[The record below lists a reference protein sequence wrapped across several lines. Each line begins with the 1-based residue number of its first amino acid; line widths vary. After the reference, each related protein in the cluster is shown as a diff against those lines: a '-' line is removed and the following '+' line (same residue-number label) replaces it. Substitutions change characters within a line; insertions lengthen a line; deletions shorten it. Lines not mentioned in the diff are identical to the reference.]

1 MAKSSADMLK
11 STRPGVMSGHLLN
24 GVRVSH
30 QEAQSDWDSLANTR
44 DDVVRIDVPADPQE
58 RMAFVRRWM
67 ANNQKALKQGGM
79 AATLVLP
86 LLAQQALADPMVAV
100 NDLQGVAE
108 VIRQPNGSLTLIMNS
123 GQRIDMAA
131 ADVALEN
138 GRVVVDIDSL
148 MELLGNDS
156 GLLVPLS
163 QLPDVQTWELL
174 PDGNVL
180 ITRPDGTQMVIERGA
195 LVQQGDL
202 FLISPSNALQQGI
215 ASGEDFGNLLF
226 VPSASFANQ
235 PSSTS
240 SFPSTASSS
249 SEPVSSF
256 GDIPPWLYVGGG
268 AIAVGAAAAG
278 GGGGGGG
285 GDGGPATISGYVV
298 DGYISGATVTRAV
311 NSNQVTTNDDGF
323 FSGLQG
329 SGILTATGGVDISTG
344 LPFTGVLRAPEDAT
358 VITPLTTL
366 MVQLSQQ
373 FGLNDADAQTAIKTA
388 LGLDQ
393 RIDLMTTDP
402 LAEAS
407 PNLDLLIAG
416 VKVASLLAMAATAGI
431 SSADALSRLGTA
443 FNQASDAGRELTNQE
458 MADALGLP
466 SIAGQ
471 VKQAL
476 DAIDNAS
483 DGLNID
489 AYRDGNNNPLRD
501 AQRNA
506 QDPNS
511 DLSDT
516 IGTRAEVPYLTLQQ
530 AVALAANDELPA
542 NYLINPNQPFAA
554 GTLGLTAAGNQLAL
568 VETVLA
574 GDFDVATAPI
584 ALGDIYTWSIRADAE
599 DVLVS
604 GGLGRP
610 EVVGAQSVTL
620 TNTTIRPDQFAD
632 LNTLDNFDLG
642 STVVPYTLEQALA
655 TDVMPANY
663 TLNPSRP
670 FSAGD
675 LTVREAAELIDS
687 TRVLLDLAQNTD
699 SDNLTRD
706 LLLEWNIVDS
716 LATILGTPSA
726 RPQIAEANSISV
738 TEAIIT
744 PAQFVQ
750 LNALPNF
757 VLGETE
763 VDYTLAEALAAD
775 PLASN
780 YIIDLQAVL
789 NAGTVTVDEA
799 ETEFANVSRVLEG
812 ANNQPPLTL
821 FEWVIRDDVGW
832 IIADLDQGHVIEANQ
847 VSAKDRVI
855 TSAQFDQLKTLD
867 NFELGTTIVRYT
879 LENAVNADE
888 LAANYDIDTTVPFE
902 AGEVSVDAAATR
914 LAAVERILD
923 GALNTQT
930 PNADALFN
938 WTVVDS
944 ASSILEARNV
954 PHLTR
959 ADAVNVSDDI
969 ITIAQFEALSAA
981 DFNYVRLGELV
992 EYTLANAIYVIDAG
1006 NGPLVADYVIDLETS
1021 FNDVWTVAQGAS
1033 YFAIIAGAE
1042 NRTALLGSDA
1052 VVWQVEDSIGNLI
1065 NGISNENPD
1074 DNAFDD
1080 DAIVNAQTVR
1090 VLGATITQAQY
1101 EELLGVLGNT
1111 LRLDAG
1117 EDAVKT
1123 TVTYANLEAAVGA
1136 VRAGGGD
1143 VLAPSEFYSITDSD
1157 ARYIKSDNPLSVA
1170 DALDEIALVKR
1181 VLDGAVGR
1189 SAAEFGTL
1197 YEWTIRDTARN
1208 ILDEIENAGSALPEV
1223 LASAGITNSEEVS
1236 IFAANAPD
1244 ENGEENILADQY
1256 DDLVAA
1262 LGENGF
1268 GYNQVEYTLAYVF
1281 DETANTFADPDEL
1294 ADRFFFTEDVFEIND
1309 SLGGGNINVVLAAE
1323 YYSAVQTLV
1332 DRSSDPLDVKDIYR
1346 WSVLDSASNIVTA
1359 YANNGNQ
1366 HPPHI
1371 REATLVEI
1379 NDTAVITFEQYGILE
1394 QIPEFEIQSY
1404 TLEEAVDIYRED
1416 NSELVANYIID
1427 DSTPYLAEELSL
1439 DQALEYRNAVSLI
1452 VDESEQSARNARLDS
1467 TALDELYSWTVLDTA
1482 AAILTA
1488 GNTNENISGAIEVYV
1503 SDDVITSSNAQTLI
1517 RDFSNFVLGD
1527 TPVSFI
1533 FTETLELSQIERITE
1548 NYQILSDGNIP
1559 NFDLSGVSSA
1569 EARYTETQEIVNG
1582 AINRNDVS
1590 VEQLQTWTIADA
1602 GSVELFNARAEAW
1615 VTGADSITLD
1625 LSAGATLTP
1634 EQYEAFL
1641 VLENVI
1647 LDTASVEYT
1656 LQQAVEFVDGGGVLP
1671 EGTTARPGSYQI
1683 ESSTVYS
1690 PANTLSV
1697 DQVNALLGTVNSVLA
1712 VASNSDDLD
1721 RSALFSWA
1729 VVDTADTLIGAID
1742 EVAVTG
1748 ADSVRVDVPEIGYE
1762 DFEALS
1768 VLDNFNQDGL
1778 TVSYPLGELVERFLS
1793 GEDIPATYAIDTG
1806 AALFEAGALDVHA
1819 AERLYDT
1826 ATTLIDGAVNSD
1838 VSLSSLT
1845 SWIVQDTFDNIY
1857 TQNIAG
1863 RDDPAAFLVS
1873 EAATIYVVDD
1883 DLEPGERQ
1891 SLALELD
1898 PDGFEERPELSPG
1911 GSIDQLSKTFAIN
1924 GQPDGDVELITDFRV
1939 GEALGRDELFIEL
1952 ETSDVEMLRGYDMS
1966 NVSDN
1971 VYSAGFGK
1979 YDVTEDGVDSATLAD
1994 TDVAFAVFTT
2004 AEFGANGAN
2013 WLSELG
2019 LQTGEVIYLLAGNS
2033 DTQDNLDDALLL
2045 RVEAVEE
2052 NSVTGDSLGV
2062 LATFDNLNLDGFS
2075 GSGENWNTNY
2085 SIIT

>member
-11 STRPGVMSGHLLN
+11 STQPGVMSGHLLN
-24 GVRVSH
+24 GVRVSA
-30 QEAQSDWDSLANTR
+30 QESHRDWDFLANTC

-67 ANNQKALKQGGM
+67 AKHQKALKQGGM

-86 LLAQQALADPMVAV
+86 LMAQQALADQMVAV

-123 GQRIDMAA
+123 GQRIDIAA

-138 GRVVVDIDSL
+138 GRVVVDVDSL

-163 QLPDVQTWELL
+163 QLPDVQTWERL
-174 PDGNVL
+174 PDGNVMV
-180 ITRPDGTQMVIERGA
+180 TRADGTQMVIERGA

-215 ASGEDFGNLLF
+215 ASGEDFGSLLF
-226 VPSASFANQ
+226 VPSASFATDT
-235 PSSTS
+235 SSTS
-240 SFPSTASSS
+240 SFPSTASSSS

-256 GDIPPWLYVGGG
+256 GDIPPWLYIGGG

-285 GDGGPATISGYVV
+285 GDAGPATLSGYVV

-329 SGILTATGGVDISTG
+329 SGILTATGGVDIATG

-366 MVQLSQQ
+366 MVQLSEQ
-373 FGLNDADAQTAIKTA
+373 FGLNDADAQTAIKTS

-393 RIDLMTTDP
+393 RIDLTTTDP
-402 LAEAS
+402 LAESS
-407 PNLDLLIAG
+407 PNVDLLVAG
-416 VKVASLLAMAATAGI
+416 VKVASVLAMAATAGI
-431 SSADALSRLGTA
+431 SSADALSRLASA
-443 FNQASDAGRELTNQE
+443 FNQASGADRELTNQE
-458 MADALGLP
+458 MADALALP

-483 DGLNID
+483 DGLNVE

-501 AQRNA
+501 AQQDA

-511 DLSDT
+511 ELSET
-516 IGTRAEVPYLTLQQ
+516 IDSRAEVPYFTLQQ

-542 NYLINPNQPFAA
+542 QYLINPDQPFAA

-584 ALGDIYTWSIRADAE
+584 ALADLYTWSVRADAE

-620 TNTTIRPDQFAD
+620 TNATIRPDQFAD

-642 STVVPYTLEQALA
+642 NTVVPYTLEEALA

-663 TLNPSRP
+663 TLNPSTP

-687 TRVLLDLAQNTD
+687 TRILLDLAQNTD
-699 SDNLTRD
+699 SDNLSRD

-716 LATILGTPSA
+716 LDTILGTPAA

-738 TEAIIT
+738 TEAFIT

-750 LNALPNF
+750 LNGLANF

-763 VDYTLAEALAAD
+763 VDYTLAEALDAD

-780 YIIDLQAVL
+780 YIIDLQTVL
-789 NAGTVTVDEA
+789 NAGTVTVAEA
-799 ETEFANVSRVLEG
+799 ETEFADVSRVLEG

-821 FEWVIRDDVGW
+821 FEWVIRDDVGA

-847 VSAKDRVI
+847 VSASNRVI
-855 TSAQFDQLKTLD
+855 TSAQFDQLNTLD

-879 LENAVNADE
+879 LEDAVNADE
-888 LAANYDIDTTVPFE
+888 LAANYEIDTTVPYE
-902 AGEVSVDAAATR
+902 AGEISVDEASAR
-914 LAAVERILD
+914 LADVESILA
-923 GALNTQT
+923 GADNTQT
-930 PNADALFN
+930 PDADELFN

-944 ASSILEARNV
+944 ASTILEAGNV
-954 PHLTR
+954 PHLVR
-959 ADAVNVSDDI
+959 ADAVNVNDDI

-981 DFNYVRLGELV
+981 EFNYVRLGELV
-992 EYTLANAIYVIDAG
+992 EYTLANAISVIDAG
-1006 NGPLVADYVIDLETS
+1006 DGPLVDSYVIDLDTA
-1021 FNDVWTVAQGAS
+1021 FDAVWTVDQGES

-1042 NRTALLGSDA
+1042 NQAALLASDA
-1052 VVWQVEDSIGNLI
+1052 VVWQIEDSISNLL
-1065 NGISNENPD
+1065 NGISNVNAGD
-1074 DNAFDD
+1074 DAFGD
-1080 DAIVNAQTVR
+1080 DAIVNAETVR
-1090 VLGATITQAQY
+1090 VTGTTITQAQY
-1101 EELLGVLGNT
+1101 EELLAAVGDALS
-1111 LRLDAG
+1111 LEAG
-1117 EDAVKT
+1117 ENAART
-1123 TVTYANLEAAVGA
+1123 TVTYADLAAAVSAQANG
-1136 VRAGGGD
+1136 
-1143 VLAPSEFYSITDSD
+1143 VLAPSDFYSIT
-1157 ARYIKSDNPLSVA
+1157 ANTTYTNTNGALSVA
-1170 DALDEIALVKR
+1170 NALTEIETVKGILEGSR
-1181 VLDGAVGR
+1181 N
-1189 SAAEFGTL
+1189 TL
-1197 YEWTIRDTARN
+1197 NFETVYEWSITDSASN
-1208 ILDEIENAGSALPEV
+1208 ILDVIESSTSGIPEV
-1223 LASAGITNSEEVS
+1223 LEGAGS
-1236 IFAANAPD
+1236 ILAANGGAD
-1244 ENGEENILADQY
+1244 GNILAAEY
-1256 DDLVAA
+1256 DALVVE
-1262 LGENGF
+1262 LGANGF
-1268 GYNQVEYTLAYVF
+1268 DYNEVEYTLAYVF
-1281 DETANTFADPDEL
+1281 DETDNTFAAPDDL
-1294 ADRFFFTEDVFEIND
+1294 ADRFFFTRDVFDIDEAV
-1309 SLGGGNINVVLAAE
+1309 GEGNINVAEAEGYYNAVLA
-1323 YYSAVQTLV
+1323 LV
-1332 DRSSDPLDVKDIYR
+1332 NASTDNLSVTDIYE
-1346 WSVLDSASNIVTA
+1346 WSVLDSAAAIVTA
-1359 YANNGNQ
+1359 YTNNGNQ
-1366 HPPHI
+1366 HPSHI
-1371 REATLVEI
+1371 RDATLVEI
-1379 NDTAVITFEQYGILE
+1379 NDTAVISFEQYAILD
-1394 QIPEFEIQSY
+1394 QIAGFEIQTY
-1404 TLEEAVDIYRED
+1404 TLEEAVVIYLEN
-1416 NSELVANYIID
+1416 NSGLATNYIID
-1427 DSTPYLAEELSL
+1427 DSTAYLAEALSVEE
-1439 DQALEYRNAVSLI
+1439 ALEYRNAVSII
-1452 VDESEQSARNARLDS
+1452 VDESGQSARNARLDS
-1467 TALDELYSWTVLDTA
+1467 EALKDLYSWTVLDTA
-1482 AAILTA
+1482 TAILTA
-1488 GNTNENISGAIEVYV
+1488 GSTNENVSGALEVSV

-1533 FTETLELSQIERITE
+1533 FTETLELSQIESITE

-1559 NFDLSGVSSA
+1559 SFDLLGVSSA
-1569 EARYTETQEIVNG
+1569 EARYTETQEIVDG

-1602 GSVELFNARAEAW
+1602 GPVELFNARAEAW

-1625 LSAGATLTP
+1625 LPVGATLTP

-1641 VLENVI
+1641 VLENVT

-1671 EGTTARPGSYQI
+1671 EGTTERPGSYQI

-1690 PANTLSV
+1690 PANALSV
-1697 DQVNALLGTVNSVLA
+1697 DQVNALLGTVNSVLD

-1742 EVAVTG
+1742 EVAVTD

-1845 SWIVQDTFDNIY
+1845 VMFRMIK
-1857 TQNIAG
+1857 
-1863 RDDPAAFLVS
+1863 
-1873 EAATIYVVDD
+1873 
-1883 DLEPGERQ
+1883 
-1891 SLALELD
+1891 
-1898 PDGFEERPELSPG
+1898 SP
-1911 GSIDQLSKTFAIN
+1911 I
-1924 GQPDGDVELITDFRV
+1924 
-1939 GEALGRDELFIEL
+1939 
-1952 ETSDVEMLRGYDMS
+1952 
-1966 NVSDN
+1966 
-1971 VYSAGFGK
+1971 
-1979 YDVTEDGVDSATLAD
+1979 GVILC
-1994 TDVAFAVFTT
+1994 
-2004 AEFGANGAN
+2004 
-2013 WLSELG
+2013 
-2019 LQTGEVIYLLAGNS
+2019 
-2033 DTQDNLDDALLL
+2033 
-2045 RVEAVEE
+2045 
-2052 NSVTGDSLGV
+2052 
-2062 LATFDNLNLDGFS
+2062 
-2075 GSGENWNTNY
+2075 
-2085 SIIT
+2085 

>member
-44 DDVVRIDVPADPQE
+44 DDVVRIEVPADPQE

-86 LLAQQALADPMVAV
+86 LLAQQALADQMVAV

-226 VPSASFANQ
+226 VPSASFATQ

-285 GDGGPATISGYVV
+285 SDGGPATISGYVI

-388 LGLDQ
+388 LGLAQ

-443 FNQASDAGRELTNQE
+443 FNQASDAGRELTDQE

-501 AQRNA
+501 AQRDA

-780 YIIDLQAVL
+780 YIIDLQEVL
-789 NAGTVTVDEA
+789 SAGTVTVAQA
-799 ETEFANVSRVLEG
+799 ETAFADVSRVLEG

-821 FEWVIRDDVGW
+821 FEWVIRDTADA
-832 IIADLDQGHVIEANQ
+832 IIADLDQGHVTEANQ
-847 VSAKDRVI
+847 VSASNRVI
-855 TSAQFDQLKTLD
+855 SSAQFDQLNTLD

-902 AGEVSVDAAATR
+902 AGEVSVDAAATT

-944 ASSILEARNV
+944 ASAILAAGNV

-969 ITIAQFEALSAA
+969 ITIAQFEALSTA
-981 DFNYVRLGELV
+981 DFNYIRLGELV
-992 EYTLANAIYVIDAG
+992 EYTLANAISVIDAG

-1052 VVWQVEDSIGNLI
+1052 VVWQVEDSIGNLLD
-1065 NGISNENPD
+1065 GISNV
-1074 DNAFDD
+1074 NAGDTAFVD
-1080 DAIVNAQTVR
+1080 DAVVNAQTVR
-1090 VLGATITQAQY
+1090 VTGTTITQAQY
-1101 EELLGVLGNT
+1101 EELLAAVGDALS
-1111 LRLDAG
+1111 LEAG
-1117 EDAVKT
+1117 ENAART
-1123 TVTYANLEAAVGA
+1123 TVTYADLAAAVSAQANG
-1136 VRAGGGD
+1136 
-1143 VLAPSEFYSITDSD
+1143 VLAPSDFYSIT
-1157 ARYIKSDNPLSVA
+1157 ANTTYTNTNGALSVA
-1170 DALDEIALVKR
+1170 NALTEIETVKSI
-1181 VLDGAVGR
+1181 LAGAR
-1189 SAAEFGTL
+1189 NTL
-1197 YEWTIRDTARN
+1197 NFETVYEWSITDSASN
-1208 ILDEIENAGSALPEV
+1208 ILGVITNGVPDEV
-1223 LASAGITNSEEVS
+1223 LAGADS
-1236 IFAANAPD
+1236 ILAANGGP
-1244 ENGEENILADQY
+1244 NGNILAAEY
-1256 DDLVAA
+1256 DALVNG
-1262 LGENGF
+1262 LGEGGF
-1268 GYNQVEYTLAYVF
+1268 DYNEVSYTLAYVF

-1309 SLGGGNINVVLAAE
+1309 SLGGGNINVALAAE
-1323 YYSAVQTLV
+1323 YYSAVQALV
-1332 DRSSDPLDVKDIYR
+1332 DRSSDPLDVKDIYG

-1379 NDTAVITFEQYGILE
+1379 NDTAVITFEQYAILDE
-1394 QIPEFEIQSY
+1394 IPLREDNTPRFEIQSY
-1404 TLEEAVDIYRED
+1404 TLEEAVGIYLED
-1416 NSELVANYIID
+1416 NSGLVANYIID
-1427 DSTPYLAEELSL
+1427 TDEPYQAQDLSVA
-1439 DQALEYRNAVSLI
+1439 DALTYRNAVDVLI
-1452 VDESEQSARNARLDS
+1452 GDSNSAARNTQVDG
-1467 TALDELYSWTVLDTA
+1467 TALDGLYSWTIEDSAENILAEQSSEPASGILEYASGIRLTDESIVYADQYLAGLNELLAPENLINVRVDFFYGSTTSLAFIESQGFEENFGLIVGSGSPQTYFGDDGLGVSASEAEAQYLRIANLFNNAASVPEGGIPALVQWRINDSVNNIDPNAQSVLLADQIHLTEADLTA
-1482 AAILTA
+1482 AQFLK
-1488 GNTNENISGAIEVYV
+1488 
-1503 SDDVITSSNAQTLI
+1503 
-1517 RDFSNFVLGD
+1517 F
-1527 TPVSFI
+1527 
-1533 FTETLELSQIERITE
+1533 
-1548 NYQILSDGNIP
+1548 
-1559 NFDLSGVSSA
+1559 
-1569 EARYTETQEIVNG
+1569 
-1582 AINRNDVS
+1582 VS
-1590 VEQLQTWTIADA
+1590 VEDGSVTLLASLQTDDIET
-1602 GSVELFNARAEAW
+1602 
-1615 VTGADSITLD
+1615 VTF
-1625 LSAGATLTP
+1625 TP
-1634 EQYEAFL
+1634 EEAYANREAFL
-1641 VLENVI
+1641 TLAGDVANFNIVGAQWVFSEPY
-1647 LDTASVEYT
+1647 SVAE
-1656 LQQAVEFVDGGGVLP
+1656 
-1671 EGTTARPGSYQI
+1671 
-1683 ESSTVYS
+1683 
-1690 PANTLSV
+1690 ANTLNATLDSLIAAANTSPTSEEAYSWQVLDFAEELVVSDNGEFSV
-1697 DQVNALLGTVNSVLA
+1697 VN
-1712 VASNSDDLD
+1712 DDGV
-1721 RSALFSWA
+1721 RNAA
-1729 VVDTADTLIGAID
+1729 
-1742 EVAVTG
+1742 E
-1748 ADSVRVDVPEIGYE
+1748 VRVSDSEISISQ
-1762 DFEALS
+1762 FEALLALDS
-1768 VLDNFNQDGL
+1768 FVQGDVLVGY
-1778 TVSYPLGELVERFLS
+1778 TLGEALERLPVDFGLADNYTLIDDEPFDIGELNAFDAKRVYQFVERLIEGAENSNEVTVDSLMSWVIKDSIAEYRAVGIASDNAFVLEADRLVIASGETVTKEDLQDAEEAFFESGANFVAEVGSPAPPYSLTYTLS
-1793 GEDIPATYAIDTG
+1793 GSETLGGSIIDFSSGVGGDQLIVELTNDEFNSLRG
-1806 AALFEAGALDVHA
+1806 DGSGFAN
-1819 AERLYDT
+1819 YDT
-1826 ATTLIDGAVNSD
+1826 AQELGAN
-1838 VSLSSLT
+1838 
-1845 SWIVQDTFDNIY
+1845 
-1857 TQNIAG
+1857 
-1863 RDDPAAFLVS
+1863 
-1873 EAATIYVVDD
+1873 E
-1883 DLEPGERQ
+1883 
-1891 SLALELD
+1891 
-1898 PDGFEERPELSPG
+1898 
-1911 GSIDQLSKTFAIN
+1911 
-1924 GQPDGDVELITDFRV
+1924 
-1939 GEALGRDELFIEL
+1939 
-1952 ETSDVEMLRGYDMS
+1952 
-1966 NVSDN
+1966 
-1971 VYSAGFGK
+1971 
-1979 YDVTEDGVDSATLAD
+1979 
-1994 TDVAFAVFTT
+1994 AFAVFSME
-2004 AEFGANGAN
+2004 EFVNGGAD
-2013 WLSELG
+2013 WLTDLK
-2019 LQTGEVIYLLAGNS
+2019 LADGEVVYLLAGNG
-2033 DTQDNLDDALLL
+2033 DTAEIDDAQLF
-2045 RVEAVEE
+2045 RVED
-2052 NSVTGDSLGV
+2052 TGDVFEAQL
-2062 LATFDNLNLDGFS
+2062 LANF
-2075 GSGENWNTNY
+2075 ENIELSNFEEVNTNY

>member
-285 GDGGPATISGYVV
+285 SDGGPATISGYVI

-780 YIIDLQAVL
+780 YIIDLQEVL
-789 NAGTVTVDEA
+789 SAGTVTVAQA
-799 ETEFANVSRVLEG
+799 ETAFADVSRVLEG

-821 FEWVIRDDVGW
+821 FEWVIRDTADA
-832 IIADLDQGHVIEANQ
+832 IIADLDQGHVTEANQ
-847 VSAKDRVI
+847 VSASNRVI
-855 TSAQFDQLKTLD
+855 SSAQFDQLNTLD

-879 LENAVNADE
+879 LENAVNADA

-902 AGEVSVDAAATR
+902 AGEVSVDAAATT

-944 ASSILEARNV
+944 ASAILAAGNV

-969 ITIAQFEALSAA
+969 ITIAQFEALSTA
-981 DFNYVRLGELV
+981 DFNYIRLGELV
-992 EYTLANAIYVIDAG
+992 EYTLANAISVIDAG

-1052 VVWQVEDSIGNLI
+1052 VVWQVEDSIGNLLD
-1065 NGISNENPD
+1065 GISNV
-1074 DNAFDD
+1074 NAGDTAFGD
-1080 DAIVNAQTVR
+1080 DAVVNAQTVR
-1090 VLGATITQAQY
+1090 VTGTTITQAQY
-1101 EELLGVLGNT
+1101 EELLAAVGDALS
-1111 LRLDAG
+1111 LEAG
-1117 EDAVKT
+1117 ENAART
-1123 TVTYANLEAAVGA
+1123 TVTYADLAAAVSAQANG
-1136 VRAGGGD
+1136 
-1143 VLAPSEFYSITDSD
+1143 VLAPSDFYSIT
-1157 ARYIKSDNPLSVA
+1157 ANTTYTNTNGALSVA
-1170 DALDEIALVKR
+1170 NALTEIETVKSI
-1181 VLDGAVGR
+1181 LAGAR
-1189 SAAEFGTL
+1189 NTL
-1197 YEWTIRDTARN
+1197 NFETVYEWSITDSASN
-1208 ILDEIENAGSALPEV
+1208 ILGVITNGVPDEV
-1223 LASAGITNSEEVS
+1223 LAGADS
-1236 IFAANAPD
+1236 ILAANGGP
-1244 ENGEENILADQY
+1244 NGNILAAEY
-1256 DDLVAA
+1256 DALVNG
-1262 LGENGF
+1262 LGEGGF
-1268 GYNQVEYTLAYVF
+1268 DYNEVSYTLAYVF
-1281 DETANTFADPDEL
+1281 DEEAETFAAPGDL
-1294 ADRFFFTEDVFEIND
+1294 ADRFFFTLDKFDIDEAVGE
-1309 SLGGGNINVVLAAE
+1309 GNINVADAAGYYNAVLALVNA
-1323 YYSAVQTLV
+1323 STDTLSV
-1332 DRSSDPLDVKDIYR
+1332 TDIYE
-1346 WSVLDSASNIVTA
+1346 WSVLDSAAAIVTA
-1359 YANNGNQ
+1359 YTNNGNQ

-1371 REATLVEI
+1371 RDATLVEI
-1379 NDTAVITFEQYGILE
+1379 NDTAVITFDQYGILE
-1394 QIPEFEIQSY
+1394 QIPGFEIQSY
-1404 TLEEAVDIYRED
+1404 TLEDAVGIYLED
-1416 NSELVANYIID
+1416 NSGLATNYIID
-1427 DSTPYLAEELSL
+1427 TEQPYQAQNLSVA
-1439 DQALEYRNAVSLI
+1439 DALTYRNAVDVLLGGTDSA
-1452 VDESEQSARNARLDS
+1452 ARNTQVDGTTLDG
-1467 TALDELYSWTVLDTA
+1467 LYSWTIEDSA
-1482 AAILTA
+1482 
-1488 GNTNENISGAIEVYV
+1488 ENILAQKSGTEFPPIISEALNITLTDASIVFEDEYLNGLEGLLTPSDLVNVRVDFYYDEDIDITFIENEEFENNYGVLANANGPLEYV
-1503 SDDVITSSNAQTLI
+1503 
-1517 RDFSNFVLGD
+1517 
-1527 TPVSFI
+1527 
-1533 FTETLELSQIERITE
+1533 
-1548 NYQILSDGNIP
+1548 
-1559 NFDLSGVSSA
+1559 GVSSA
-1569 EARYTETQEIVNG
+1569 TAEAEYQRVFDVVDGASNVPPVNIESLVVWTIEDSVENIDVDAPWVELAQAIQLTETELTASQFLKFVTVADNEVSVLNTLQTSTLTNVSFTPQEAYDNRIAFLDIASSNPGYSLSILSAPVVAFATPFNV
-1582 AINRNDVS
+1582 ADANTLDATLDDLINAAGTAPSKLDAYSWRVEDSATNLLDDVS
-1590 VEQLQTWTIADA
+1590 GEVIVRDDA
-1602 GSVELFNARAEAW
+1602 GIQNASEVR
-1615 VTGADSITLD
+1615 VTDSEI
-1625 LSAGATLTP
+1625 SIS
-1634 EQYEAFL
+1634 QYEAL
-1641 VLENVI
+1641 VQ
-1647 LDTASVEYT
+1647 LDTFVDAGFVVGYSLEEALDRLPSEFGLAENYT
-1656 LQQAVEFVDGGGVLP
+1656 LIDATPFDIGELNAYDAQ
-1671 EGTTARPGSYQI
+1671 RIYQ
-1683 ESSTVYS
+1683 
-1690 PANTLSV
+1690 
-1697 DQVNALLGTVNSVLA
+1697 
-1712 VASNSDDLD
+1712 
-1721 RSALFSWA
+1721 
-1729 VVDTADTLIGAID
+1729 
-1742 EVAVTG
+1742 
-1748 ADSVRVDVPEIGYE
+1748 
-1762 DFEALS
+1762 
-1768 VLDNFNQDGL
+1768 
-1778 TVSYPLGELVERFLS
+1778 LVER
-1793 GEDIPATYAIDTG
+1793 
-1806 AALFEAGALDVHA
+1806 
-1819 AERLYDT
+1819 
-1826 ATTLIDGAVNSD
+1826 LIDGAQNGAD
-1838 VSLSSLT
+1838 VSVDSLMDWVVKDTLAGYEDIGITTNNDYLREADGVIITGSGVNGEIENGEGQANRQAFSGTDIAYTEEAGFPASPYSLT
-1845 SWIVQDTFDNIY
+1845 Y
-1857 TQNIAG
+1857 TLNGSETLGDPIIDFSTGAG
-1863 RDDPAAFLVS
+1863 
-1873 EAATIYVVDD
+1873 
-1883 DLEPGERQ
+1883 G
-1891 SLALELD
+1891 
-1898 PDGFEERPELSPG
+1898 
-1911 GSIDQLSKTFAIN
+1911 DQLI
-1924 GQPDGDVELITDFRV
+1924 VELMNDEFNSLRGDGSGFANYDTAQ
-1939 GEALGRDELFIEL
+1939 ALGANEAF
-1952 ETSDVEMLRGYDMS
+1952 V
-1966 NVSDN
+1966 VF
-1971 VYSAGFGK
+1971 SAEEF
-1979 YDVTEDGVDSATLAD
+1979 VNDGASWLA
-1994 TDVAFAVFTT
+1994 
-2004 AEFGANGAN
+2004 N
-2013 WLSELG
+2013 LG
-2019 LQTGEVIYLLAGNS
+2019 LGTGNVVYLLAGNG
-2033 DTQDNLDDALLL
+2033 DTVDINDDALLF
-2045 RVEAVEE
+2045 RVEESDTSFDTQLIANFENIDLNNFEE
-2052 NSVTGDSLGV
+2052 V
-2062 LATFDNLNLDGFS
+2062 
-2075 GSGENWNTNY
+2075 NTNY

>member
-86 LLAQQALADPMVAV
+86 LLAQQALADQMVAV

-416 VKVASLLAMAATAGI
+416 VKVASLLAMVATAGI

-780 YIIDLQAVL
+780 YIIDLQEVL
-789 NAGTVTVDEA
+789 SAGTVTVAQA
-799 ETEFANVSRVLEG
+799 ETAFADVSRVLEG

-821 FEWVIRDDVGW
+821 FEWVIRDTADA
-832 IIADLDQGHVIEANQ
+832 IIADLDQGHVTEANQ
-847 VSAKDRVI
+847 VSASNRVI
-855 TSAQFDQLKTLD
+855 SSAQFDQLNTLD

-902 AGEVSVDAAATR
+902 AGEVSVDAAATT

-944 ASSILEARNV
+944 ASAILAAGNV

-969 ITIAQFEALSAA
+969 ITIAQFEALSTA
-981 DFNYVRLGELV
+981 DFNYIRLGELV
-992 EYTLANAIYVIDAG
+992 EYTLANAISVIDAG
-1006 NGPLVADYVIDLETS
+1006 NGPLVVDYVIDLETS

-1052 VVWQVEDSIGNLI
+1052 VVWQVEDSIGNLLD
-1065 NGISNENPD
+1065 GISNV
-1074 DNAFDD
+1074 NAGDTAFGD
-1080 DAIVNAQTVR
+1080 DAVVNAQTVR
-1090 VLGATITQAQY
+1090 VTGTTITQAQY

-1117 EDAVKT
+1117 ESAVKT
-1123 TVTYANLEAAVGA
+1123 TVTYANLNAAVGA
-1136 VRAGGGD
+1136 EAEG
-1143 VLAPSEFYSITDSD
+1143 VLAPSEFYSITGNTP
-1157 ARYIKSDNPLSVA
+1157 YTNPNGPLSVA
-1170 DALDEIALVKR
+1170 NALTDIETVKSILEGSTNR
-1181 VLDGAVGR
+1181 NAANFEAFYNWNITD
-1189 SAAEFGTL
+1189 SAS
-1197 YEWTIRDTARN
+1197 N
-1208 ILDEIENAGSALPEV
+1208 ILAVIESSTSGIPEV
-1223 LASAGITNSEEVS
+1223 LEGADS
-1236 IFAANAPD
+1236 IFAANGGAD
-1244 ENGEENILADQY
+1244 GNILAAEY
-1256 DDLVAA
+1256 DALVNG
-1262 LGENGF
+1262 LGEGGF
-1268 GYNQVEYTLAYVF
+1268 DYNLVVYTLAYVF
-1281 DETANTFADPDEL
+1281 DNTDNSFAAPGDLANDYFFSEDQFDINEGLGVDSEIDIATAEAYISDVRDLIAGSVPEYRGVELTAIYQWSVVDSFAAINADLNREVLVEAYRIRLTDAAITSADYESLVNAYTLVEGNNPDSEGFVLGETVVEYTDMSDAVRAVKSD
-1294 ADRFFFTEDVFEIND
+1294 
-1309 SLGGGNINVVLAAE
+1309 VLAPVD
-1323 YYSAVQTLV
+1323 SFILV
-1332 DRSSDPLDVKDIYR
+1332 DSSTPYVAGQLSVQDAAAELTDVR
-1346 WSVLDSASNIVTA
+1346 TVLNGASGLENNDGNVQALFNWTVTDSASNIIQAINQAHVLLAESVTVTNNQIT
-1359 YANNGNQ
+1359 YA
-1366 HPPHI
+1366 
-1371 REATLVEI
+1371 
-1379 NDTAVITFEQYGILE
+1379 QY
-1394 QIPEFEIQSY
+1394 QS
-1404 TLEEAVDIYRED
+1404 
-1416 NSELVANYIID
+1416 LVALDNYDYQSDPIEVLYTIQ
-1427 DSTPYLAEELSL
+1427 
-1439 DQALEYRNAVSLI
+1439 QALGVLEASEPLDKSGEGDDVSYAI
-1452 VDESEQSARNARLDS
+1452 VVPQSPFDAGIFDVQGAQ
-1467 TALDELYSWTVLDTA
+1467 ALVQNTN
-1482 AAILTA
+1482 AAI
-1488 GNTNENISGAIEVYV
+1488 
-1503 SDDVITSSNAQTLI
+1503 
-1517 RDFSNFVLGD
+1517 
-1527 TPVSFI
+1527 
-1533 FTETLELSQIERITE
+1533 
-1548 NYQILSDGNIP
+1548 DG
-1559 NFDLSGVSSA
+1559 
-1569 EARYTETQEIVNG
+1569 
-1582 AINRNDVS
+1582 
-1590 VEQLQTWTIADA
+1590 
-1602 GSVELFNARAEAW
+1602 
-1615 VTGADSITLD
+1615 
-1625 LSAGATLTP
+1625 
-1634 EQYEAFL
+1634 
-1641 VLENVI
+1641 
-1647 LDTASVEYT
+1647 
-1656 LQQAVEFVDGGGVLP
+1656 
-1671 EGTTARPGSYQI
+1671 
-1683 ESSTVYS
+1683 
-1690 PANTLSV
+1690 
-1697 DQVNALLGTVNSVLA
+1697 
-1712 VASNSDDLD
+1712 ASNSDQLQLDSLINWSIRDAASVLLDLVSSNEEWLSGADVVYADLD
-1721 RSALFSWA
+1721 EGNNFLTFEDYVSLRDSGAFSFDIDDTP
-1729 VVDTADTLIGAID
+1729 VQFRLTSGIVDGTRELTEFYYVNEDTDFLD
-1742 EVAVTG
+1742 L
-1748 ADSVRVDVPEIGYE
+1748 E
-1762 DFEALS
+1762 D
-1768 VLDNFNQDGL
+1768 L
-1778 TVSYPLGELVERFLS
+1778 TVQRASADITNIRAFL
-1793 GEDIPATYAIDTG
+1793 
-1806 AALFEAGALDVHA
+1806 
-1819 AERLYDT
+1819 
-1826 ATTLIDGAVNSD
+1826 DGAVNQPPEGGQWNVREFATWNIVDEPGSIINAIGTD
-1838 VSLSSLT
+1838 AVVLAESVSLVANSGVT
-1845 SWIVQDTFDNIY
+1845 E
-1857 TQNIAG
+1857 TQ
-1863 RDDPAAFLVS
+1863 
-1873 EAATIYVVDD
+1873 Y
-1883 DLEPGERQ
+1883 
-1891 SLALELD
+1891 LELS
-1898 PDGFEERPELSPG
+1898 EL
-1911 GSIDQLSKTFAIN
+1911 DNF
-1924 GQPDGDVELITDFRV
+1924 VF
-1939 GEALGRDELFIEL
+1939 
-1952 ETSDVEMLRGYDMS
+1952 
-1966 NVSDN
+1966 DN
-1971 VYSAGFGK
+1971 VYTLEDALAGADVSGDYVIDANVPVVYDWLSVSQAEEIRSDIVNIIDGAINQSDFAEDLTSIFKWQIQDEFANVRSLEQEFVVQNASNIRLTDNTINGNQNEEMIDAFGNRYQSIDGQVAELGSARELPSTSTEGTPYLITNFTTGAAGDAFRIGDEATEIPGLRGGVSADFAK
-1979 YDVTEDGVDSATLAD
+1979 YDDAQAFNDGSSDI
-1994 TDVAFAVFTT
+1994 AFAVFTT
-2004 AEFGANGAN
+2004 AEFFNDGTGLLAN
-2013 WLSELG
+2013 LSLVND
-2019 LQTGEVIYLLAGNS
+2019 EVVYLLAGNGDTVEINDDAQLFRVEQTDTGF
-2033 DTQDNLDDALLL
+2033 DTQLLANFENLD
-2045 RVEAVEE
+2045 
-2052 NSVTGDSLGV
+2052 
-2062 LATFDNLNLDGFS
+2062 LNNFLDD
-2075 GSGENWNTNY
+2075 NWNTNY
-2085 SIIT
+2085 SIT